1 MKGTLFRRTWD
12 SGPNTGLWVSFNP
25 ILPLVVAFALH
36 LLFVGHDEP
45 GGGFIAGLLIAGAI
59 SLQAVADP
67 AAPNRL
73 SEPEAL
79 IGGGL
84 LLATIMAMAPLLF
97 GKALLEALKYT
108 FDLGPIGSFKLSSI
122 LLFDIG
128 VAMVVV
134 GLADAVMDRIRAA
147 LR

>member
-1 MKGTLFRRTWD
+1 MRKTWQT
-12 SGPNTGLWVSFNP
+12 GPNTGLWISFGP
-25 ILPLVVAFALH
+25 ILPLVVAFAIH
-36 LLFVGHDEP
+36 LLMVGHDEP

-59 SLQAVADP
+59 ALLAVADP
-67 AAPNRL
+67 EYQTRMTK
-73 SEPEAL
+73 PEAL

-84 LLATIMAMAPLLF
+84 LLAAVMGIAPLVV
-97 GKALLEALKYT
+97 GKALLEALKHT